1 LRNPNPATGLLVLED
16 GSAFEGEAVVA
27 GTRFGEV
34 VFNTSMTG
42 YQEVLTDPSYRGQI
56 VVMTQPHIGNYGTS
70 AAVAESARPWV
81 EGFIARQF
89 TARPSNHGSGEGLV
103 QYLRRSSVPALHGI
117 DTRALVRRLRERGA
131 LRGVVTS
138 ERSDAAALTAELAD
152 FPTMTGRALVD
163 EVTTAA
169 AYEVPAAGPEEAGPG
184 AGVPP
189 AAAVLM
195 PGCHLAVYD
204 FGVKQNILRSLARR
218 GARLT
223 VLPARTPAADCL
235 ALGVDGV
242 VLSNGPGDPEP
253 LVEMIETVR
262 QLLAAGTPL
271 LGICLGH
278 QLLGLALGGETF
290 KLKFGHHGGN
300 QPVRDLPT
308 GKVAITSQNHG
319 FAVRAESLPPSC
331 AVTQVN
337 LNDGTVEG
345 FDVAGRPVYSVQ
357 YHPEAAPG
365 PHDAAGLFDRFL
377 QAVQAVA
384 PLPSPPPRRS

>member
-1 LRNPNPATGLLVLED
+1 MPYGSQANRVSGLLLLED
-16 GSAFEGEAVVA
+16 GSVFAGEAVSP

-56 VVMTQPHIGNYGTS
+56 VVMTQPHIGNYGTT
-70 AAVAESARPWV
+70 AEVAESLQPWV

-89 TARPSNHGSGEGLV
+89 TVRPSGVSPEQSLV
-103 QYLRRSSVPALHGI
+103 TYLRRHGVPALQGL

-131 LRGVVTS
+131 LRGVLTT
-138 ERSDAAALTAELAD
+138 ERSDVEALAAELAD
-152 FPTMTGRALVD
+152 FPTMAGRALVD
-163 EVTTAA
+163 EVTCAA
-169 AYEVPAAGPEEAGPG
+169 PYEMPAEGEE
-184 AGVPP
+184 
-189 AAAVLM
+189 LR
-195 PGCHLAVYD
+195 HLAVYD
-204 FGVKQNILRSLARR
+204 FGVKANILRSLTRR

-223 VLPARTPAADCL
+223 VLPARTPASEAL

-253 LVEMIETVR
+253 LTGIIENVR
-262 QLLAAGTPL
+262 ELLAAEVPL
-271 LGICLGH
+271 FGICLGH
-278 QLLGLALGGETF
+278 QLLGLAVGGRTF

-319 FAVRAESLPPSC
+319 FAVDPDSLPASC
-331 AVTQVN
+331 RVTQVN

-345 FDVAGRPVYSVQ
+345 FAVEGRPVYSVQ

-365 PHDAAGLFDRFL
+365 PHEAAVLFDRFL
-377 QAVQAVA
+377 AATT
-384 PLPSPPPRRS
+384 RK

>member
-1 LRNPNPATGLLVLED
+1 MPHGSQANRVSGLLLLED
-16 GSAFEGEAVVA
+16 GSVFAGEAVSP

-56 VVMTQPHIGNYGTS
+56 VVMTQPHIGNYGVGPE
-70 AAVAESARPWV
+70 AAESGRPWV

-89 TARPSNHGSGEGLV
+89 TARPSGTASDEGLLP
-103 QYLRRSSVPALHGI
+103 YLRRHAVPALHGI

-138 ERSDAAALTAELAD
+138 ERSDIAGLTAELAD
-152 FPTMTGRALVD
+152 FPTMEGRALVD
-163 EVTTAA
+163 EVTSAA
-169 AYEVPAAGPEEAGPG
+169 RHEVAVPE
-184 AGVPP
+184 GVPER
-189 AAAVLM
+189 
-195 PGCHLAVYD
+195 CHLAVYD
-204 FGVKQNILRSLARR
+204 FGIKTNILRELAGR

-223 VLPARTPAADCL
+223 VLPARTPVAEVL
-235 ALGVDGV
+235 ALGADGV

-253 LVEMIETVR
+253 LTGIIDNVR
-262 QLLAAGTPL
+262 GLLAADVPV

-278 QLLGLALGGETF
+278 QLLGLALGARTF

-300 QPVRDLPT
+300 QPVREVAT

-319 FAVRAESLPPSC
+319 FAVRPETLPAGC
-331 AVTQVN
+331 TVTQVN

-345 FDVAGRPVYSVQ
+345 FSIAGKPVHSVQ

-365 PHDAAGLFDRFL
+365 PHDASGLFDRFL
-377 QAVQAVA
+377 AA
-384 PLPSPPPRRS
+384 LPR